1 MLVPYIWIAA
11 AIGVGAFIAYVNL
24 WEAAER
30 AKLTPDQ
37 IAERD
42 AEDRREAN
50 IW

>member
-1 MLVPYIWIAA
+1 MTALAWIAGS
-11 AIGVGAFIAYVNL
+11 IGLGAVIAYVNL
-24 WEAAER
+24 WNARER
-30 AKLTPDQ
+30 AELTPDQ